1 MHGSHTIA
9 HTASLADLV
18 GDFLPERKERTHAN
32 RRYSLPGEV
41 NEPPPNEAFTQVP
54 ETESRVAVSRL
65 YFKPRYRLLS
75 LPFAVTSSSD
85 RTVAIQG
92 GGL

>member
-32 RRYSLPGEV
+32 RRYNLPGEV
-41 NEPPPNEAFTQVP
+41 NEPPPNEAFT
-54 ETESRVAVSRL
+54 
-65 YFKPRYRLLS
+65 
-75 LPFAVTSSSD
+75 
-85 RTVAIQG
+85 VAIRVHASP
-92 GGL
+92 